1 MSENYSFLLQI
12 RSYDNNVFS
21 IWIELLQSIEEKA
34 SNYYSLLQGL
44 EKEILKDV
52 KKLKTCKQQRI
63 KKFNDRVSGIQKD
76 VETSVTEVRFFSPQ
90 ILLKSGSKVKYSCK
104 ELLHNKFKIVNNHSL
119 NLLIFLVGPDQ
130 THIF

>member
-76 VETSVTEVRFFSPQ
+76 VETSVTEV
-90 ILLKSGSKVKYSCK
+90 SKVLSY
-104 ELLHNKFKIVNNHSL
+104 
-119 NLLIFLVGPDQ
+119 FLKKWFDYHTIYYNTI
-130 THIF
+130 TH

>member
-1 MSENYSFLLQI
+1 MKLKNLYLINIAIIIYINTTNIMSENYSFLLQI

-76 VETSVTEVRFFSPQ
+76 VETSVTEV
-90 ILLKSGSKVKYSCK
+90 SKVLSYFLKK
-104 ELLHNKFKIVNNHSL
+104 QKNNRNYFS
-119 NLLIFLVGPDQ
+119 I
-130 THIF
+130 I

>member
-1 MSENYSFLLQI
+1 MILHNYLFVLVRIPFDIQI
-12 RSYDNNVFS
+12 DFS
-21 IWIELLQSIEEKA
+21 LYIELLQSIEEKA

-76 VETSVTEVRFFSPQ
+76 VETSVTEVRFFPPKFYGILSPSHLKKLHS
-90 ILLKSGSKVKYSCK
+90 ILRIRLEKLNCGF
-104 ELLHNKFKIVNNHSL
+104 LH
-119 NLLIFLVGPDQ
+119 
-130 THIF
+130 

>member
-1 MSENYSFLLQI
+1 MSENYSFLLLQI

-21 IWIELLQSIEEKA
+21 IWIEMLQSIEEKA

-76 VETSVTEVRFFSPQ
+76 VETSVTEV
-90 ILLKSGSKVKYSCK
+90 SKVLSYFLKK
-104 ELLHNKFKIVNNHSL
+104 QKNNRNYFS
-119 NLLIFLVGPDQ
+119 I
-130 THIF
+130 I

>member
-76 VETSVTEVRFFSPQ
+76 VETSVTEV
-90 ILLKSGSKVKYSCK
+90 SKVLSYFLKK
-104 ELLHNKFKIVNNHSL
+104 QKNNRNYFS
-119 NLLIFLVGPDQ
+119 I
-130 THIF
+130 I

>member
-1 MSENYSFLLQI
+1 MSENYFFLLQI

-76 VETSVTEVRFFSPQ
+76 VETSVTEARFFSPQ
-90 ILLKSGSKVKYSCK
+90 ILLKSGSKVKHSKRTSKRK
-104 ELLHNKFKIVNNHSL
+104 EKYCNV
-119 NLLIFLVGPDQ
+119 
-130 THIF
+130 T